1 MPGFNQLIAPL
12 TTTQGFGRLA
22 YDLTDGLTAHV
33 QGSYSRSVTSYDTQ
47 AQSVLGFRFFSGN
60 AFLDP
65 AVQAQMGP
73 TDNFTGFRFIAEP
86 GPIRSEDRRVGKECV
101 RSGRSRG
108 SPEH

>member
-65 AVQAQMGP
+65 AVQAQLGP
-73 TDNFTGFRFIAEP
+73 NDHFTVFRFI
-86 GPIRSEDRRVGKECV
+86 RSEEPPCRERECQYV
-101 RSGRSRG
+101 
-108 SPEH
+108 